1 MANQVPFTNNYRDLS
16 TREGYQ
22 YEFSCLRCG
31 NGYKSAFRHSVTGF
45 GGRIATIGGRLLGG
59 NMGNRIADAGW
70 NAEWLRDSTAGST
83 NDRMLR
89 AAVEEVSPSFQQCH
103 RCGQWV
109 CKQVCWNGTRG
120 LCVTCAPKVD
130 QEIAARQASAQV
142 QQIDER
148 VRQVDWTDD
157 LNLRDRGTGLCSGC
171 GQESGGGRFCA
182 HCGTALAAA
191 RPSRFCVNCGSGLGP
206 GVSFCGECGT
216 TA

>member
-1 MANQVPFTNNYRDLS
+1 
-16 TREGYQ
+16 
-22 YEFSCLRCG
+22 
-31 NGYKSAFRHSVTGF
+31 
-45 GGRIATIGGRLLGG
+45 
-59 NMGNRIADAGW
+59 MGNRIADAGW

-109 CKQVCWNGTRG
+109 CKQICWNGTRG

-130 QEIAARQASAQV
+130 QEIAARHASAQV

-157 LNLRDRGTGLCSGC
+157 LNLRDRGTGLCPGC

-182 HCGTALAAA
+182 RCGTALAAA

-206 GVSFCGECGT
+206 EVSFCGECGT